1 MQQTQPPS
9 AMKKIYAILL
19 ALLFTVVTTSF
30 SRADEPP
37 PGQIGVAPSMFEIP
51 ISEKP
56 VNESVRIFNLKK
68 TQTTVKVEVYNWTL
82 DEKDEVKLLPPDKQ
96 SLDRWILINP
106 LSFTIEP
113 GKSQVVRFSIRPT
126 AKPDPGEHRAM
137 IYFIEQPS
145 VAKAD
150 SAKALEILFKLGV
163 GVYGQADPI
172 KRAGNLNQFT
182 FDKASA
188 SLVADITNA
197 GNVHTRLKGN
207 YSIWKKEAF
216 PGIGAA
222 GKLAEQ
228 QKPENAP
235 KGLIISGQINQS
247 PVLPGTHRII
257 KTQLTLPKGPGS
269 YIIAVNAEMDGK
281 AVEKTFAVTQ

>member
-1 MQQTQPPS
+1 
-9 AMKKIYAILL
+9 MKKLYTLFLATLL
-19 ALLFTVVTTSF
+19 QIVIAPFAN
-30 SRADEPP
+30 ADEPP
-37 PGQIGVAPSMFEIP
+37 PGQIGVAPSMFELSIGD
-51 ISEKP
+51 KP

-68 TQTTVKVEVYNWTL
+68 TPTTVKVEVYNWTL
-82 DEKDEVKLLPPDKQ
+82 DEKEEVKLLPPDKQ

-126 AKPDPGEHRAM
+126 VKPDPGEHRAM

-145 VAKAD
+145 TAKAD

-163 GVYGQADPI
+163 GVYGQADPV
-172 KRAGNLNQFT
+172 KRAGSLNQFS
-182 FDKASA
+182 FDKTSS
-188 SLVADITNA
+188 SLVADISNS

-207 YSIWKKEAF
+207 YSIWKKDAF

-222 GKLAEQ
+222 GKLSEQ
-228 QKPENAP
+228 QKPENSV
-235 KGLIISGQINQS
+235 KGLLVSGQINQS
-247 PVLPGTHRII
+247 PVLAGSRRVIR
-257 KTQLTLPKGPGS
+257 TQLLMPKTPGS

>member
-1 MQQTQPPS
+1 
-9 AMKKIYAILL
+9 MKKIYALIL
-19 ALLFTVVTTSF
+19 ALLLTIASASF

-51 ISEKP
+51 IGEKP

-68 TQTTVKVEVYNWTL
+68 TPTTVKVEVYNWTL

-126 AKPDPGEHRAM
+126 VKPDPGEHRAM

-163 GVYGQADPI
+163 GVYGQADPV
-172 KRAGNLNQFT
+172 KHAGSLNQFS
-182 FDKASA
+182 FDKASS
-188 SLVADITNA
+188 SLVADISNS

-207 YSIWKKEAF
+207 YSIWKKDAF
-216 PGIGAA
+216 PGIAAA
-222 GKLAEQ
+222 GKLTEK
-228 QKPENAP
+228 QKPENNP
-235 KGLIISGQINQS
+235 KGLLLSGQINQS
-247 PVLPGTHRII
+247 PVLPGTQRII
-257 KTQLTLPKGPGS
+257 RTQLPLPKGPGS
-269 YIIAVNAEMDGK
+269 FIIAVNAELDGK
-281 AVEKTFAVTQ
+281 QVEKTFAVAQ